1 MAAEPWAVGAER
13 VAGSVLRLARPRE
26 GGGGG
31 PATGLNPVPPD
42 RGGGAEPGG
51 PIRDG
56 RRETA
61 SRLRRSEATEAS
73 QGRGWGS
80 LRRGEGDPEGGA
92 AQESLGRSGRR
103 ASGETVGR
111 RPVPRAGSCQGS
123 RQSSSAS
130 SSSSQSNRSSTQ
142 RPSRAGLRPPAP
154 RPRWPSPAPSGPGVR
169 EPGLAPATPSTNSR
183 PRLTQRS
190 RRCSS
195 GSGPSRPGRRPSR
208 GAAAARFREEGIP
221 GGSRNDPERRFNRR
235 APSSDACSGRPS
247 GNPSQ
252 RFQASSIGPGYRRR
266 PASQRSRPS
275 PTRAIVTPPH
285 SRVQRKVAMAGT
297 QWADHKG
304 PAFPTAPGSQAIAG
318 QATPD
323 SNTSRQL
330 ASQRPSWK
338 RSQQVRQARPFRRR
352 R

>member
-1 MAAEPWAVGAER
+1 MRCQRCRVKVASSGQASDPLGAAPAPPEVSAASSPRAAEPLVVGATR
-13 VAGSVLRLARPRE
+13 VPESDLRLARPRE

-51 PIRDG
+51 PVRNG

-73 QGRGWGS
+73 EGRGWGS

-92 AQESLGRSGRR
+92 AQGSLGRSGRR
-103 ASGETVGR
+103 ASGAPVGR
-111 RPVPRAGSCQGS
+111 RPMPRAGSCQGS

-169 EPGLAPATPSTNSR
+169 EPGRAPATPSTNSR

-190 RRCSS
+190 RRWSS

-208 GAAAARFREEGIP
+208 GEAAARFREEAMP
-221 GGSRNDPERRFNRR
+221 GGSRNDPERRFSRR

-252 RFQASSIGPGYRRR
+252 RLHASSIAPGYRRR
-266 PASQRSRPS
+266 LASQRSRPS

-285 SRVQRKVAMAGT
+285 SRVQRKVVMALHAVG
-297 QWADHKG
+297 
-304 PAFPTAPGSQAIAG
+304 
-318 QATPD
+318 
-323 SNTSRQL
+323 
-330 ASQRPSWK
+330 RP
-338 RSQQVRQARPFRRR
+338 
-352 R
+352 

>member
-1 MAAEPWAVGAER
+1 MAAEPWAVGAAR
-13 VAGSVLRLARPRE
+13 VAGSVLGLARPRE

-103 ASGETVGR
+103 ASGAPVGR

-154 RPRWPSPAPSGPGVR
+154 RPRWPSPAASGPGVR

-208 GAAAARFREEGIP
+208 GAAAARFREEAIP
-221 GGSRNDPERRFNRR
+221 GRSWNDPERRFSRR

-304 PAFPTAPGSQAIAG
+304 PAFLTAPGSQAIAG